1 MLLVLFLVGV
11 FLDFVPVGKTLI
23 GLPRGPAGP
32 SPACGPAE
40 RRPSQGGQGRS
51 GGSALAVNPPPR
63 RPLRLNRFSAQAGS
77 EAAAA
82 AAKQL
87 NGFEPIR
94 LWKRYQSIATSVCV
108 GVRWEGRSAGTPG
121 RWVSAVA
128 PPPCVVSIVLYCL
141 RYNKRRPRAWRS
153 SPPPAHPTAS
163 LLF

>member
-1 MLLVLFLVGV
+1 M
-11 FLDFVPVGKTLI
+11 GKTLI

-32 SPACGPAE
+32 SPACRPAE
-40 RRPSQGGQGRS
+40 RRPSRGGGQGRS

-94 LWKRYQSIATSVCV
+94 LWKTLSINSSECV
-108 GVRWEGRSAGTPG
+108 RLGALLGVRWEGRSVGTPG
-121 RWVSAVA
+121 RWVSVVA
-128 PPPCVVSIVLYCL
+128 PLRRHVSSLLSFTAFVTT
-141 RYNKRRPRAWRS
+141 RGGRVHGARPR
-153 SPPPAHPTAS
+153 PPHPPAS